1 MGRRTL
7 SSHLALSLSCHGGAL
22 TPHRRRH
29 APPRTSGERGAAV
42 GSGVVLRGQIRIGPI
57 LICPS
62 CTTPPR
68 SPQRRSPRR
77 KRPVQIGGGG
87 GHGGARNPLSPTYSP
102 GATQR
107 PSSDSS
113 ARPAKLSQQARL
125 EWPVAM
131 DWHRESDGTAVL
143 AVDVVAAVNAE
154 EQPAVP
160 LERLCQNAP
169 GR

>member
-1 MGRRTL
+1 LNYPAPQPSAQKSPAQAAGPEW
-7 SSHLALSLSCHGGAL
+7 GGS
-22 TPHRRRH
+22 R
-29 APPRTSGERGAAV
+29 
-42 GSGVVLRGQIRIGPI
+42 
-57 LICPS
+57 
-62 CTTPPR
+62 
-68 SPQRRSPRR
+68 
-77 KRPVQIGGGG
+77 
-87 GHGGARNPLSPTYSP
+87 GGARNPLSPTYSP

>member
-1 MGRRTL
+1 MRLLNGPAPLGDISSIVAAGVHFVGNAMIDTLEGVRPQARGGEVLEHMRLSAQRYGLGSRRPP
-7 SSHLALSLSCHGGAL
+7 SSMC
-22 TPHRRRH
+22 
-29 APPRTSGERGAAV
+29 
-42 GSGVVLRGQIRIGPI
+42 
-57 LICPS
+57 
-62 CTTPPR
+62 
-68 SPQRRSPRR
+68 
-77 KRPVQIGGGG
+77 
-87 GHGGARNPLSPTYSP
+87 SP

-107 PSSDSS
+107 SSSDSS